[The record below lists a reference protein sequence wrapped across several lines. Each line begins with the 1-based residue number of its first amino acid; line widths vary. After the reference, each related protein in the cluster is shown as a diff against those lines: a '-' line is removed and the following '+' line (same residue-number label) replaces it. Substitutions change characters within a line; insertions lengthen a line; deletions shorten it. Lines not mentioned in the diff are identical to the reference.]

1 MWNLV
6 KLYYEVSKSYI
17 FTDLVIAIVLLLYS
31 LVMNKLEV
39 LAEVTNR
46 LNYFRI
52 GLVDRVSWLCI
63 HKPFK

>member
-6 KLYYEVSKSYI
+6 KLNYEVSKSYI
-17 FTDLVIAIVLLLYS
+17 FTALIIAIVLLLNR

-46 LNYFRI
+46 LYHFRVCLI
-52 GLVDRVSWLCI
+52 N
-63 HKPFK
+63 

>member
-1 MWNLV
+1 MWNFV
-6 KLYYEVSKSYI
+6 KLYYEVSESNI
-17 FTDLVIAIVLLLYS
+17 FTALIIAIVLLLNC